1 MRNSVVMSH
10 TRLRVFLLLLFRRSG
25 KHSKTS
31 RRQARLGQ
39 QEVQATRL
47 QAVLQGVQ
55 NY

>member
-10 TRLRVFLLLLFRRSG
+10 TRLRLFSLLFRRSG
-25 KHSKTS
+25 KHPKTS

-39 QEVQATRL
+39 QEVQATHL